1 MDNPVTNNENQEKI
15 ERLEAA
21 LQTEEGNT
29 SANFQELVQILLSD
43 KQYEK
48 ARLLLNNE
56 LAEKQDVEP
65 NDLAFWKASLG
76 FIAII
81 DEDIET
87 AFNYLNEAL
96 THTNETEEI
105 YAKIQFRL
113 GLCHSSEKKLEE
125 AVAHYIAAIDWGNDN
140 EKPSAEGYFN
150 LAVTYLEM
158 EAIEEAIECLQNAV
172 EINEE
177 YGSTI
182 PTSDILLQIGDVQAY
197 QQNWKEALSN
207 YHYAS
212 EYQED
217 SEDPNLGKTYY
228 KMVQVLMNMDKF
240 STAIN
245 YYEKSVPLI
254 INDLDPDQQ
263 SDLHFQLANLYVDYK
278 DDFEKALEHYKAAKE
293 YLANET
299 EQDEVYQMNLEKLND
314 SIAQM
319 EEKVNKA
326 AAKPKAKK
334 GFFKRLFG

>member
-1 MDNPVTNNENQEKI
+1 MTNNENQEEI
-15 ERLEAA
+15 DNLEAA
-21 LQTEEGNT
+21 LQTAEGKT
-29 SANFQELVQILLSD
+29 SANFEALIQALLSD

-48 ARLLLNNE
+48 ARLLLNNALTE
-56 LAEKQDVEP
+56 QETIEP
-65 NDLAFWKASLG
+65 NDVAFCKASLG
-76 FIAII
+76 FISII
-81 DEDIET
+81 DEDIDA
-87 AFNYLNEAL
+87 AFKYLNEAL
-96 THTNETEEI
+96 QQTNETEEL

-113 GLCHSSEKKLEE
+113 GLCYSSEKKLEE
-125 AVAHYIAAIDWGNDN
+125 AITHYIASIDWGNDN
-140 EKPSAEGYFN
+140 DKPSAEGYFN
-150 LAVTYLEM
+150 LAITYLEM
-158 EAIEEAIECLQNAV
+158 EAMGEAIECLQNAL

-182 PTSDILLQIGDVQAY
+182 PASDILLQIGDVQAY

-217 SEDPNLGKTYY
+217 NEDPSLGKTYY

-254 INDLDPDQQ
+254 VNDLTPDRQ

-278 DDFEKALEHYKAAKE
+278 DDFSKALEHYKAAKD